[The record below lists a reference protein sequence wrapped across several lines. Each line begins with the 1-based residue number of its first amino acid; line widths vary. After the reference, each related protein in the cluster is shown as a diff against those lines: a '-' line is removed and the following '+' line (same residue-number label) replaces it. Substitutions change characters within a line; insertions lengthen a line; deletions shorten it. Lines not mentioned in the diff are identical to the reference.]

1 MLKCSGIGP
10 ELWCGFISEV
20 AWLAVRWI
28 VDTEVVCVTIVVIVD
43 GSGTTDEFIIII
55 EDIGFIGRWFNDKF
69 FRYIDG
75 SKFTVLVE
83 HVVEAINV

>member
-1 MLKCSGIGP
+1 MIKCLGIGL

-20 AWLAVRWI
+20 ARFAIRWVI
-28 VDTEVVCVTIVVIVD
+28 DTEVICVIIVVIVD

-55 EDIGFIGRWFNDKF
+55 EGIGFIGRWFNDKF
-69 FRYIDG
+69 FRHIDG
-75 SKFTVLVE
+75 GKFTVLVE